1 VDVTSSQR
9 LSIRKWDLPGD
20 LDDAFQM
27 YGDAQTMRFIPC
39 GALSREQT
47 QGLIERMIERDAQ
60 NGFGIWA
67 VVHRADRRVIGASG
81 ITYIPGHGS
90 DIEIAWVFNKAYH
103 GKGYA
108 TESATTVMQHAFT
121 QLGLRRIYA
130 LIERENAASI
140 RVANRLR
147 MDYDRIVRA
156 YDRDLMR
163 YTKTP

>member
-1 VDVTSSQR
+1 VDVSSSQR
-9 LSIRKWDLPGD
+9 LSIRKWELPRD
-20 LDDAFQM
+20 LDDAFQI
-27 YGDAQTMRFIPC
+27 YGDAETMHFIPC

-47 QGLIERMIERDAQ
+47 QRLIERMIERDVQ

-67 VVHRADRRVIGASG
+67 VVHSVERRVIGASG
-81 ITYIPGHGS
+81 VTYIPGHGT
-90 DIEIAWVFNKAYH
+90 DIEIAWLFNKAYH

-108 TESATTVMQHAFT
+108 TEAATAVMQHAFS
-121 QLGLRRIYA
+121 QLGLRVIHA

-147 MDYDRIVRA
+147 MDYDKIVRA

-163 YTKTP
+163 YSKTR